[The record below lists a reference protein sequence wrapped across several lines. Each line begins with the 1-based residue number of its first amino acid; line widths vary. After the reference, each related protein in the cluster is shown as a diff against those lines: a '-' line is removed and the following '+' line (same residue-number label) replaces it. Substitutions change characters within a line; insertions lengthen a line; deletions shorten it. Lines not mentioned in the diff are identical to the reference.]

1 MAGVAGYRDFEPSV
15 RVRDTL
21 AVSPDG
27 AWLAYVDDSLG
38 QFNLAVCPLSG
49 GAPRHLTSY
58 ADSSVRHAAWLPD
71 RRSLVYMAD
80 SGGDEQHQLY
90 LVDTAGG
97 PPRVLTGSRDARYR
111 LADDPFSPDGKFLAY
126 VGNDRSPGDQDVL
139 IRDLTTGQV
148 RRAYVGGGRVF
159 AGHWSPDGGR
169 LTMVDWRAATTDQV
183 VYVLSVD
190 DGRVT
195 RLRPGDGPATFVPG
209 PWLPDGSG
217 VLVRSDLG
225 RDITGLGVLDAV
237 TGHLSWLDTPDWE
250 VEDVALSR
258 DGRVLVWLVNVDGAS
273 QLRARD
279 LATGEDLPMPALP
292 TGSASELLI
301 TPDGRQAVMLMS
313 TPTRPRNVL
322 VVDIASRERRWV
334 TDARPL
340 ADPSTFVEPVL
351 VHYPA
356 RDGRGV
362 PAYLYRPNAVTGP
375 VPVVLA
381 IHGGPPVQERPDYS
395 NDGLFQYLASRGVAV
410 LAPNVRGS
418 RGYGLAYQRAVHRD
432 WGGVDLEDFDDA
444 ARYLKDQPW
453 VDPARIGLIGGSYGG
468 FGVLSCVSRLAEHN
482 WAAAVAR
489 CGPSNLLT
497 FARAQPPTF
506 RAQVAIMIGDPDTNA
521 EFLMSRSPVTYADQ
535 ITAPLFLIQGAN
547 DVRVP
552 KQESDQIVQRLRD
565 RGIEVRY
572 DVYPDEGHAFGSRAN
587 QTKAREDAAEFLLAH
602 LSRHPSGRI
611 EPSNGQLPQVSQV
624 SQVCL

>member
-1 MAGVAGYRDFEPSV
+1 MAGYRDFEPSV
-15 RVRDTL
+15 RVRDSL

-27 AWLAYVDDSLG
+27 TWLAYVDDSLG

-58 ADSSVRHAAWLPD
+58 AVSSVRHAAWLPD
-71 RRSLVYMAD
+71 GRSLVYMAD

-90 LVDTAGG
+90 LVDTVGG
-97 PPRVLTGSRDARYR
+97 PPGLLTGSRNARHR
-111 LADDPFSPDGKFLAY
+111 LADDPISPDGKFLAY

-148 RRAYVGGGRVF
+148 RRAYAGGGRVF

-169 LTMVDWRAATTDQV
+169 LTIVDWRGATTDQV
-183 VYVLSVD
+183 VYVLSVGG
-190 DGRVT
+190 GRVT
-195 RLRPGDGPATFVPG
+195 RLTPDDGSATFFPG

-217 VLVRSDLG
+217 VLVRTDLG

-258 DGRVLVWLVNVDGAS
+258 DGRVLVWLVNMDGAS

-279 LATGEDLPMPALP
+279 LVTGEDLPMPALP
-292 TGSASELLI
+292 TGSASELLV

-313 TPTRPRNVL
+313 TPTRPWNVL
-322 VVDIASRERRWV
+322 VVDLTSGELRWM

-356 RDGRGV
+356 RDGGGV
-362 PAYLYRPNAVTGP
+362 PAYLYRPDAVSGP

-381 IHGGPPVQERPDYS
+381 IHGGPPVQERPTYS

-418 RGYGLAYQRAVHRD
+418 SGYGLAYQRAVHRD
-432 WGGVDLEDFDDA
+432 WGGIDLSDLDDA

-468 FGVLSCVSRLAEHN
+468 FGVLSCVSRLPEHN

-565 RGIEVRY
+565 RGVEVRY
-572 DVYPDEGHAFGSRAN
+572 DVYPDEGHMFGSRAN
-587 QTKAREDAAEFLLAH
+587 QTKAREDSAEFLLAH
-602 LSRHPSGRI
+602 LSRHRSGRI
-611 EPSNGQLPQVSQV
+611 EPANGQLTQISQV
-624 SQVCL
+624 RP